1 MDVWGLVTVVNPTPW
16 HMKIGPHRL
25 VLDGKEC
32 PVQGFFFRPKYD
44 PEQQFERI
52 SLMGNTKEH
61 YEVHVMFPESD
72 YPTPPSRDGE
82 LWVSDKSQQPFPV
95 KVRCP

>member
-1 MDVWGLVTVVNPTPW
+1 MS
-16 HMKIGPHRL
+16 MKIGLHRL

-32 PVQGFFFRPKYD
+32 LVQRFFFRLKSD
-44 PEQQFERI
+44 PREQFERI
-52 SLMGNTKEH
+52 SLMGNAEEH
-61 YEVHVMFPESD
+61 YEVHVMFPETD

-82 LWVSDKSQQPFPV
+82 LWVSSNGQQPFPV